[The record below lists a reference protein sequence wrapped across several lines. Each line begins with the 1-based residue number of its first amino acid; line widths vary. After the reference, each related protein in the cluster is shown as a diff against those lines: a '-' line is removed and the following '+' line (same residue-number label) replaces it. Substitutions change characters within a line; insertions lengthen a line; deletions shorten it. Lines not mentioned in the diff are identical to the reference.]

1 MLVEAAKLSDIAP
14 GGLIAVEVGGEEI
27 VLGNYEGRIYAVS
40 RRCGHMN
47 APLEMGTLDGYIVTC
62 PLHHVQFDIT
72 TGEALSP
79 TVPRDFGDTVIP
91 DEIQDYF
98 RRQGRIAKH
107 IKICDIKTY
116 PVQVDGDAIKVDV

>member
-1 MLVEAAKLSDIAP
+1 MFTEVAKVSDIAP
-14 GGLIAVEVGGEEI
+14 GGMIAVEAGNEEI
-27 VLGNYEGRIYAVS
+27 VIGNCDGRIYAIG

-47 APLEMGTLDGYIVTC
+47 APLEMGTLEGYIVTC

-79 TVPRDFGDTVIP
+79 TVPRDFGDTAIP
-91 DEIQDYF
+91 DEVQNYF
-98 RRQGRIAKH
+98 RRQGQIAKH